1 MLDYE
6 KKYVDLTSGLNRCI
20 PDITDQFPGANG
32 FEKSVI
38 AMRQKG

>member
-6 KKYVDLTSGLNRCI
+6 KKYIDLTSGLNRCI
-20 PDITDQFPGANG
+20 PDITDQFPDANG

>member
-6 KKYVDLTSGLNRCI
+6 KKYVDLTSGLNKCI
-20 PDITDQFPGANG
+20 PDISDQFPDASG